1 MSSNENQFAKK
12 IRRQVKLNPQTD
24 GGLQISSTA
33 KIRTI
38 GSARTGGNQNFT
50 VNQTSSSFVSGREMN
65 RDAMASAMDRIH
77 FPGRAGLGNSGVNQ
91 TSTQSSKVRR
101 FEAGSMNIGS
111 GSGMGT
117 SGSRGGSREEEQ
129 EIQDINQYNNKLQF
143 KQGSKLDQDQEN
155 IKAPKNPEPLVE
167 DLEQDQIMELI
178 TQEEVQ
184 EMDQPEKEEQ
194 ENHQDI
200 KVYNNKV

>member
-1 MSSNENQFAKK
+1 ME
-12 IRRQVKLNPQTD
+12 VEWE
-24 GGLQISSTA
+24 LQD
-33 KIRTI
+33 
-38 GSARTGGNQNFT
+38 QEED
-50 VNQTSSSFVSGREMN
+50 QEM
-65 RDAMASAMDRIH
+65 
-77 FPGRAGLGNSGVNQ
+77 GQL
-91 TSTQSSKVRR
+91 K
-101 FEAGSMNIGS
+101 
-111 GSGMGT
+111 
-117 SGSRGGSREEEQ
+117 EEEQ

>member
-1 MSSNENQFAKK
+1 MEWV
-12 IRRQVKLNPQTD
+12 IKLLDQEEV
-24 GGLQISSTA
+24 QE
-33 KIRTI
+33 
-38 GSARTGGNQNFT
+38 TGQL
-50 VNQTSSSFVSGREMN
+50 E
-65 RDAMASAMDRIH
+65 
-77 FPGRAGLGNSGVNQ
+77 
-91 TSTQSSKVRR
+91 
-101 FEAGSMNIGS
+101 
-111 GSGMGT
+111 
-117 SGSRGGSREEEQ
+117 EEEQ

>member
-1 MSSNENQFAKK
+1 MEWE
-12 IRRQVKLNPQTD
+12 
-24 GGLQISSTA
+24 LQD
-33 KIRTI
+33 
-38 GSARTGGNQNFT
+38 QEED
-50 VNQTSSSFVSGREMN
+50 QEM
-65 RDAMASAMDRIH
+65 
-77 FPGRAGLGNSGVNQ
+77 GQL
-91 TSTQSSKVRR
+91 K
-101 FEAGSMNIGS
+101 
-111 GSGMGT
+111 
-117 SGSRGGSREEEQ
+117 EEEQ

>member
-1 MSSNENQFAKK
+1 
-12 IRRQVKLNPQTD
+12 
-24 GGLQISSTA
+24 
-33 KIRTI
+33 
-38 GSARTGGNQNFT
+38 
-50 VNQTSSSFVSGREMN
+50 
-65 RDAMASAMDRIH
+65 
-77 FPGRAGLGNSGVNQ
+77 
-91 TSTQSSKVRR
+91 
-101 FEAGSMNIGS
+101 
-111 GSGMGT
+111 MGQLK
-117 SGSRGGSREEEQ
+117 EEEQ

-143 KQGSKLDQDQEN
+143 KQDTKLDQDQEN

>member
-1 MSSNENQFAKK
+1 
-12 IRRQVKLNPQTD
+12 
-24 GGLQISSTA
+24 
-33 KIRTI
+33 
-38 GSARTGGNQNFT
+38 
-50 VNQTSSSFVSGREMN
+50 
-65 RDAMASAMDRIH
+65 
-77 FPGRAGLGNSGVNQ
+77 
-91 TSTQSSKVRR
+91 
-101 FEAGSMNIGS
+101 
-111 GSGMGT
+111 MGQLK
-117 SGSRGGSREEEQ
+117 EEEQ

-178 TQEEVQ
+178 TREEVQ